1 MISKNT
7 KTKNVT
13 IVGCIT
19 TRVILG
25 IHRTDITL
33 LEQLFTLQ
41 SNLIYIYIYIFHV
54 LFLFDY

>member
-13 IVGCIT
+13 IVCCIT